1 MTKLTKGDI
10 LFIVYV
16 LVKIFQVCSNLFTD
30 KTLNQTKLD
39 NILDKLDMMIAE
51 ENL

>member
-16 LVKIFQVCSNLFTD
+16 LVKIFQVCSNLFSD
-30 KTLNQTKLD
+30 RTLNESKLD
-39 NILDKLDMMIAE
+39 NILEKLDDMIAE
-51 ENL
+51 ESL